1 MKLGSGNAEGKHSIR
16 SDVMD
21 LSNVRN
27 FDSVILLGI
36 VNEKLRLECDSLDE
50 LISTYEMDIEHLVGK
65 LDVLGYQYDPLTN
78 QFKAYAR

>member
-1 MKLGSGNAEGKHSIR
+1 
-16 SDVMD
+16 MD

-65 LDVLGYQYDPLTN
+65 LDVLGYQYDPLTCIGSD
-78 QFKAYAR
+78 

>member
-1 MKLGSGNAEGKHSIR
+1 
-16 SDVMD
+16 MD

-78 QFKAYAR
+78 QFKAYVR

>member
-1 MKLGSGNAEGKHSIR
+1 
-16 SDVMD
+16 MD
-21 LSNVRN
+21 LSNVRKI
-27 FDSVILLGI
+27 DSVILLGI

-50 LISTYEMDIEHLVGK
+50 LISTYEMDIEHLIGK

>member
-1 MKLGSGNAEGKHSIR
+1 
-16 SDVMD
+16 MD

-27 FDSVILLGI
+27 IDSVILLGI